1 MTVSYGDVVP
11 DDARRTRVVEL
22 AARLIAEE
30 GPHALSLRRLAAAA
44 GGSTQLVYTLFG
56 GKPGLADALY
66 AEGFRRLGEAMRAAV
81 AGQDEPAGS
90 PARLVVLAQAYRR
103 FATDEPAFF
112 SVMFG
117 PVIPGF
123 TPSRATRGASRDLSF
138 GQVVATA
145 RECLD
150 AGTLQAEDA
159 ATLARA
165 CWTTTHGVAALQHAG
180 FLDGGADDL
189 DRVLRVVVDAH
200 RPQPVAV
207 RQAGGSGPTGRQP

>member
-1 MTVSYGDVVP
+1 MTLSWEDDGDDPRRPSVV
-11 DDARRTRVVEL
+11 VV

-66 AEGFRRLGEAMRAAV
+66 AEGFRRLGEAMRAA
-81 AGQDEPAGS
+81 AGPEPVGD

-123 TPSRATRGASRDLSF
+123 TPSRATREVSRDRSF
-138 GQVVATA
+138 GQVVTA
-145 RECLD
+145 VQECLD
-150 AGTLQAEDA
+150 AGTLRAEDPQA
-159 ATLARA
+159 LARA
-165 CWTTTHGVAALQHAG
+165 CWTTAHGVAALQHAG
-180 FLDGGADDL
+180 LLDGGDADL
-189 DRVLRVVVDAH
+189 DPVLRIVVDAH
-200 RPQPVAV
+200 RP
-207 RQAGGSGPTGRQP
+207 GR

>member
-1 MTVSYGDVVP
+1 MTVSWEDDGDDP
-11 DDARRTRVVEL
+11 RRTSVVEV

-66 AEGFRRLGEAMRAAV
+66 AEGFRRLGEAIRAA
-81 AGQDEPAGS
+81 AAPEPVGE

-123 TPSRATRGASRDLSF
+123 TPSRATREVSRDRSF
-138 GQVVATA
+138 GQVVTA
-145 RECLD
+145 VQECLD
-150 AGTLQAEDA
+150 AGTLRAEDPQA
-159 ATLARA
+159 LARA
-165 CWTTTHGVAALQHAG
+165 CWTTAHGVAALQHAG
-180 FLDGGADDL
+180 LLDGGDADL
-189 DRVLRVVVDAH
+189 DPVLRIVVDAH
-200 RPQPVAV
+200 RP
-207 RQAGGSGPTGRQP
+207 GR

>member
-1 MTVSYGDVVP
+1 MTVSWEDDGDDP
-11 DDARRTRVVEL
+11 RRTSVVEV

-66 AEGFRRLGEAMRAAV
+66 AEGFRRLGEAIRAA
-81 AGQDEPAGS
+81 AAPEPVGE

-123 TPSRATRGASRDLSF
+123 TPSRATREVSRDRSF
-138 GQVVATA
+138 GQVVTAA

-150 AGTLQAEDA
+150 AGTLRADDA
-159 ATLARA
+159 LALARA

-180 FLDGGADDL
+180 LLDGGAGDL
-189 DRVLRVVVDAH
+189 DPVLRVVVDAH
-200 RPQPVAV
+200 RP
-207 RQAGGSGPTGRQP
+207 